1 MEIGFRYGGHAQV
14 VNAQVRISALVILLS
29 ILASWGRNLVASSS
43 AVERLG
49 NVIEVVFDKIIGFPE
64 LCPPC
69 YSSGP
74 NAFPS
79 WSLPTSAQVGV
90 FVAVLIVLRPFWW

>member
-14 VNAQVRISALVILLS
+14 VNAQVRISALVFLLGA
-29 ILASWGRNLVASSS
+29 LASWGRELLASSS

-49 NVIEVVFDKIIGFPE
+49 NVIEVVFDKIVGFLE

-69 YSSGP
+69 HASAP
-74 NAFPS
+74 DAFPI
-79 WSLPTSAQVGV
+79 WCLPTSAQVGV
-90 FVAVLIVLRPFWW
+90 FVATLILLRPLWW